1 MITYDYVPERGIQR
15 GNPCSNIVVDS
26 RFPYEMTAGIKIIEG
41 TLRDEFEKY
50 GGRVL
55 QPVVPLHL
63 EQITA
68 HGEIG
73 GEGGVSL
80 SVRQMHSLDPQL
92 CASTTI
98 QAKYLIGADGKSCC
112 AVRFWYSTYTGARS
126 WVRKCLGVQMEGEM
140 TGIQLSL
147 LNLVDLL
154 LTLNL
159 RKNTFGV
166 PSMFG

>member
-41 TLRDEFEKY
+41 TLREEFERY

-73 GEGGVSL
+73 GESGVLVRANHFSFWIFVHNL
-80 SVRQMHSLDPQL
+80 S
-92 CASTTI
+92 
-98 QAKYLIGADGKSCC
+98 
-112 AVRFWYSTYTGARS
+112 TGPGSYRS
-126 WVRKCLGVQMEGEM
+126 DRC
-140 TGIQLSL
+140 I
-147 LNLVDLL
+147 L
-154 LTLNL
+154 LTLSYVLQLQFKRNIL
-159 RKNTFGV
+159 LALMEHVLGSESAWEFRWRER
-166 PSMFG
+166 